1 MKILLV
7 TFSDNA
13 DHQDTT
19 FGMYEALRNDDD
31 IEAFLLAIKT
41 PGSL

>member
-1 MKILLV
+1 MKKILLV

-19 FGMYEALRNDDD
+19 FGMYEEMQKCNDYDTY
-31 IEAFLLAIKT
+31 LLTISEKT
-41 PGSL
+41 